1 MTLANQL
8 TLLRAILVLPY
19 ALLVMTGNALAA
31 AAVFGIAAVTD
42 LLDGYVARRRQ
53 EETALGRALDPIADK
68 MLTTTALIV
77 LVANGTLVGLMLVP
91 VLAIAMREL
100 WVAGLREGLVE
111 QGGELP
117 VSTLAKG
124 KTATQLFALF
134 VLTIGASI
142 FGYALL
148 WIAAALTVVTGIHY
162 TTETFKTLSFG
173 VTPPSNEQ

>member
-8 TLLRAILVLPY
+8 TLLRAILVVPY
-19 ALLVMTGNALAA
+19 AVLVMTGYSIAA
-31 AAVFGIAAVTD
+31 VVVFGIAAATD

-77 LVANGTLVGLMLVP
+77 LVANGTLAGLMLIP

-124 KTATQLFALF
+124 KTATQLFALLI
-134 VLTIGASI
+134 LTWGAGV

-148 WIAAALTVVTGIHY
+148 WIAAALTVITGLHY
-162 TTETFKTLSFG
+162 TNEVFKTLSFG
-173 VTPPSNEQ
+173 VTPRSNET